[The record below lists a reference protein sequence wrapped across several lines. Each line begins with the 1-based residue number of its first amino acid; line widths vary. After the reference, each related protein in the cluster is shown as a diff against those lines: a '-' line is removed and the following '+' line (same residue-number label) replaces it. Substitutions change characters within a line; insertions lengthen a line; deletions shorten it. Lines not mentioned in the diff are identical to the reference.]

1 MLPST
6 AFAESSAGV
15 PASPKTETV
24 YVNLDSTG
32 ATGQINV
39 VNTFDVSSGE
49 TIHDYG
55 DYVEVKNLT
64 DTAEL
69 AVDGNSISVVA
80 SKDTFYYQGRLEQ
93 TDLPWAIAIRYFL
106 NGAELTADE
115 IAGKSG
121 EFELRIDIQEGSE
134 RYKAFFEQYMM
145 QISLTLNKDLF
156 ANIQSDDG
164 TVNIVGKTANVSYTH
179 AMNTEASYALWAD
192 VHDFEMGAIQIQ
204 AASMGDMGLELDDGL
219 LDAFGSDSGGEFDQ
233 LIEATGALSENAQKL
248 ADGSDAFYSGIRG
261 MDTQADGLSS
271 GIGELYSLSGELSNG
286 ASAFGAGLSDFSSS
300 LNSISVAS
308 REIAEGL
315 ETLNQQVSA
324 LPSPNPELVAY
335 AQTLMGSSDP
345 NLAALAGSYLAQNE
359 VIAQLSSAVI
369 GLNTVYTQFNAAL
382 QGGADISALTS
393 GYSQIQ
399 GGLVGLSTALGQVN
413 SSVGE
418 ALVPGVTEML
428 SSYELL
434 NDGTGK
440 LAEAISELD
449 SKAADIPDELQ
460 SRIDEELEKIFPS
473 ESEKQS
479 FVSKDAAADSVLFI
493 MQTDEITAPSIAVD
507 DVSSASKPET
517 FWDKLLNLFG
527 LWQPE

>member
-6 AFAESSAGV
+6 AFAESSAGA
-15 PASPKTETV
+15 PATPKAETV
-24 YVNLDSTG
+24 YINLDSTG

-39 VNTFDVSSGE
+39 VNTFDASSGE

-64 DTAEL
+64 DTAEI
-69 AVDGNSISVVA
+69 AVDGSSISVVA

-93 TDLPWAIAIRYFL
+93 TDLPWAISIRYFL

-121 EFELRIDIQEGSE
+121 EFELRIDIQEGGE

-179 AMNTEASYALWAD
+179 AMNTEASYVLWAD

-204 AASMGDMGLELDDGL
+204 AASMGDMGLELGDGL

-261 MDTQADGLSS
+261 MDTQADDLSS

-308 REIAEGL
+308 QEIAQGL

-324 LPSPNPELVAY
+324 LPPPDPELVAY
-335 AQTLMGSSDP
+335 AQTLTGDSDP
-345 NLAALAGSYLAQNE
+345 KLAALASSYLAQSE
-359 VIAQLSSAVI
+359 VIAQLSSALI
-369 GLNTVYTQFNAAL
+369 GLNTAYAQFNATL

-418 ALVPGVTEML
+418 ALVPGVAEMI

-493 MQTDEITAPSIAVD
+493 MQTDEITAPLTAVD
-507 DVSSASKPET
+507 DVSSISKPET